1 MLQITTIF
9 FLLALAILAG
19 AHFFALTFFLYWKI
33 WWFDIVM
40 HFFGGIT
47 VALGIFT
54 LKDIFRQIP
63 ERLLYVVPVMAGVI
77 IIILSWEIFE
87 YYFGLFAGDGYV
99 LDTAIDLAMGLTGGF
114 LGFVLGHKLREL

>member
-1 MLQITTIF
+1 
-9 FLLALAILAG
+9 
-19 AHFFALTFFLYWKI
+19 
-33 WWFDIVM
+33 M